1 MNFNINEKELLELLQ
16 ELIRIESINPTLS
29 KKGSGEAEIAK
40 YIGDYLKEIGL
51 EVKHQD
57 IGDGR
62 LNTIGI
68 LKGTGSGKSIMLNG
82 HTDTVSISGMEIEPF
97 NPVFKEGKVYGRGAN
112 DMKSGLA
119 AIILAI
125 KTLIENNI
133 KIKGDIILTF
143 VADEEYASLGTEKLI
158 EEYHADAAIICEPSN
173 LQIVIA
179 HKGFAWIKVIIH
191 GKSAHGSL
199 PEFGV
204 DAIVK
209 GGKFLAKLEDLEKM
223 ILSQK
228 KHPLLSSPSLHASL
242 IKGGIELSTYPDYC
256 EIQLER
262 RTLPGE
268 DRDYITQ
275 EIKNLITNL
284 SGEDNKFKADFDLLF
299 YRSPLEVSSNQPIA
313 KSLFKICSEVLNRK
327 IKFSGFSGWTDAA
340 ILNDA
345 GIPTIL
351 FGAKGVGSHSS
362 LEYVD
367 FKSVVSTAR
376 ILIGTILDF
385 CN

>member
-1 MNFNINEKELLELLQ
+1 MNFNINENELLELLQ
-16 ELIRIESINPTLS
+16 ELIKIESINPTLS
-29 KKGSGEAEIAK
+29 KHGSGEAEIAQ
-40 YIGDYLKEIGL
+40 YIGNYLKKMGL
-51 EVKHQD
+51 EVRYQD

-62 LNTIGI
+62 LNVVGI
-68 LKGTGSGKSIMLNG
+68 LKGKGNGKSIMLNG
-82 HTDTVSISGMEIEPF
+82 HTDTVSIDGMEIESF
-97 NPVFKEGKVYGRGAN
+97 NPVFKNGKVYGRGAM

-119 AIILAI
+119 AIILAV
-125 KTLIENNI
+125 KTIIET
-133 KIKGDIILTF
+133 KGELNGDMILTF
-143 VADEEYASLGTEKLI
+143 VADEEYASLGTEKVV

-179 HKGFAWIKVIIH
+179 HKGFAWIKVGVH
-191 GKSAHGSL
+191 GKSGHGSL

-209 GGKFLAKLEDLEKM
+209 GGKFLVKLEDLEKR

-228 KHPLLSSPSLHASL
+228 KHPLLSSPSIHASL

-268 DRDYITQ
+268 DRDYIT
-275 EIKNLITNL
+275 EEINNLIKNLH
-284 SGEDNKFKADFDLLF
+284 GEDTKFNADFDVFF
-299 YRSPLEVSSNQPIA
+299 YRSPLEVSSNQPIVQ
-313 KSLFKICSEVLNRK
+313 SLSKICSQTLNRK
-327 IKFSGFSGWTDAA
+327 TKFSGFSGWTDAA

-345 GIPTIL
+345 GIPTVL
-351 FGAKGVGSHSS
+351 FGPKGVGAHGS
-362 LEYVD
+362 LEFVN
-367 FKSVVSTAR
+367 FRSVVSTTQ